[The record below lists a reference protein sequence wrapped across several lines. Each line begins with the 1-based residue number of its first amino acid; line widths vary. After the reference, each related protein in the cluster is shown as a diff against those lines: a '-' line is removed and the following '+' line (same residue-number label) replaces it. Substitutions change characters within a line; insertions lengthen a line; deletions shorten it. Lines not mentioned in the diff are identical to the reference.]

1 MDKKKELS
9 FNLNNFL
16 LALSLPIDYLRK
28 DKCSSSIN
36 YSKRVA
42 YLSLNIGKQL
52 NLTPQEMSDLCSYSL
67 LHSIGLLNCSNLS
80 KEYCESSN
88 NISKS
93 FPFLLEN
100 KDILKYQSE
109 YFDGSGLYGLK
120 GDKTP
125 LFSQILSF
133 AIALENRFNL
143 SIIDTKGRAN
153 VTNFVKSSENEL
165 FSKIITDIFLEISQK
180 CSFWLDLQNENEILY
195 FIFSNLHDFTIT
207 LKFEE
212 VLKICS
218 NLYFINNSDSL
229 LLSYVEQMSD
239 FYKFEH
245 KDKFT
250 FLIAASLCK
259 IGKLC
264 VPSSII
270 DKKST
275 LDEFEYDEIKS
286 YPYYTNKVL
295 SNIMGFSDINS
306 WAIKIQER
314 VDQNGYPYSLA
325 AKDLSLKDR
334 LLAILVIYD
343 ALRLNKTYRSAYTH
357 EESIDILKDLA
368 KQGKIDISIVED
380 INVVISPNKQK
391 YN

>member
-28 DKCSSSIN
+28 DKCSTSIN

-42 YLSLNIGKQL
+42 YLSLNIGRQL

-67 LHSIGLLNCSNLS
+67 LHSIGLFNCSNLS

-88 NISKS
+88 DISKS

-100 KDILKYQSE
+100 KNILKYQSE

-143 SIIDTKGRAN
+143 SSINTKER
-153 VTNFVKSSENEL
+153 TELINFVKSSENEL
-165 FSKIITDIFLEISQK
+165 FSKKITDIFLEISQK

-195 FIFSNLHDFTIT
+195 FIFGNLYDFTLT

-218 NLYFINNSDSL
+218 DLYFINNSDSH

-250 FLIAASLCK
+250 LLIAASLCK
-259 IGKLC
+259 IGKIC
-264 VPSSII
+264 ISSSII
-270 DKKST
+270 DKNSA
-275 LDEFEYDEIKS
+275 LDEFEYEEIKA

-295 SNIMGFSDINS
+295 SNIIGFSDINS
-306 WAIKIQER
+306 WAIKVQER
-314 VDQNGYPYSLA
+314 VDKSGYPYSLA

-343 ALRLNKTYRSAYTH
+343 SLRINKVYRKAYSH
-357 EESIDILKDLA
+357 QESLDILKDLA

-380 INVVISPNKQK
+380 ISVAITPNK
-391 YN
+391 